1 MHANTTLSLQFFK
14 NFNQEQH
21 IKENFNYFLKQIHWY
36 FASIYWV
43 FFNHLKPASKC
54 WRNFLYCVSKKK
66 ALQKYLHAKI
76 DTKWVCVKKRNMAKI
91 AQNYTNTRNSQYTQ
105 QSLFCNKIG
114 IKIKGACVI
123 FNQSLQ
129 SNLVIRN
136 VLIRNF
142 LQITSPFI
150 PFCLFRTGF
159 LQAVKIKFEKSKS
172 S

>member
-1 MHANTTLSLQFFK
+1 
-14 NFNQEQH
+14 
-21 IKENFNYFLKQIHWY
+21 
-36 FASIYWV
+36 
-43 FFNHLKPASKC
+43 
-54 WRNFLYCVSKKK
+54 
-66 ALQKYLHAKI
+66 
-76 DTKWVCVKKRNMAKI
+76 MAKI

-159 LQAVKIKFEKSKS
+159 LQAVKIKFEISKS
-172 S
+172 SFKIKFKTQFREIETLKNQVQIDRY